1 MTGLH
6 KLGLTTPFQCSH
18 KYSLRHSGRP
28 HLLCIFAQPNR
39 SPRAP
44 ASQVRSLQWQIN
56 LFSNSHMTQTA
67 TPPAPHQ
74 PSATRNVT
82 ILVLAQAI
90 LGAQMPMIFIIGGLA
105 GQSLA
110 SNICF
115 ATLPI
120 SLIVLGSMLS
130 ATPISAIMQRYGRRV
145 GFFVGTAFGT
155 AGAMVGAYGLSI
167 ASFPVFLLG
176 SFLTG
181 TYMAA
186 HGFYRFAAADTASDA
201 FRPKAI
207 SYVMAGG
214 LAAALIGPQLVKLT
228 SDAFVVPFLGTY
240 IAIIAI
246 NIFGSILFLFL
257 DIPTPPAP
265 SADAPKGRT
274 RWELLK
280 TPQIAVA
287 VICAMVSYALMN
299 LVMTSTPL
307 AVVGC
312 GYDQNNAADVV
323 SAHVLA
329 MYVPSFFTGHLIA
342 RFGTERVMA
351 AGLLIL
357 AGAGAVALQGVE
369 LENFFIALVLLGLGW
384 NFGFI
389 GATTLLANSH
399 EVHERGRMQGLND
412 LLVFGGVTM
421 ASLAS
426 GGLMNCSGGD
436 PVAGWTAVNIAMAPF
451 LVLAGGALIWLMF
464 QPKPQQA

>member
-1 MTGLH
+1 M
-6 KLGLTTPFQCSH
+6 TTPSDAVA
-18 KYSLRHSGRP
+18 KK
-28 HLLCIFAQPNR
+28 
-39 SPRAP
+39 
-44 ASQVRSLQWQIN
+44 
-56 LFSNSHMTQTA
+56 
-67 TPPAPHQ
+67 
-74 PSATRNVT
+74 NVA

-110 SNICF
+110 SNPCF

-120 SLIVLGSMLS
+120 SLIVGGSMLA
-130 ATPISAIMQRYGRRV
+130 ATPISAIMQRWGRRA
-145 GFFVGTAFGT
+145 GFFTGAAFG
-155 AGAMVGAYGLSI
+155 AMGGLVGAYGLYLG
-167 ASFPVFLLG
+167 SFPVFLLG
-176 SFLTG
+176 SLMTG
-181 TYMAA
+181 VYMSA
-186 HGFYRFAAADTASDA
+186 HGFYRFAAADTASEA

-228 SDAFVVPFLGTY
+228 SQAFVIPFLGTY
-240 IAIIAI
+240 LTVIAV
-246 NIFGSILFLFL
+246 NVFGAALFLLL
-257 DIPTPPAP
+257 DIPKPPAP
-265 SADAPKGRT
+265 SHDSPKGRS
-274 RWELLK
+274 RLELLK
-280 TPQIAVA
+280 TPVIAVS

-312 GYDQNNAADVV
+312 GFTQGNASDVV
-323 SAHVLA
+323 MFHVLA

-342 RFGTERVMA
+342 RFGVEKIVA
-351 AGLLIL
+351 AGLIIL

-389 GATTLLANSH
+389 GATTMLAGAHDSH
-399 EVHERGRMQGLND
+399 EKGRMQGLND

-426 GGLMNCSGGD
+426 GGLMNCSGGN
-436 PVAGWTAVNIAMAPF
+436 PVDGWNAVNMAMAPF
-451 LVLAGGALIWLMF
+451 LVLAGGALMWLVMR
-464 QPKPQQA
+464 PKDA